1 MLLQPINS
9 SEDYCRGLK
18 LNAYV
23 TDPRHYQICENSPKC
38 WVHSRIK
45 SVDVMDSWINRF
57 CWEMRM
63 STLVNYVQD
72 DLMFV
77 ILLSYH
83 NLHKWVLYTGDPW
96 NKKMLA
102 QQSESLWMLPSLRF
116 LICFCWLL
124 IFVNYFPLII
134 CTFLIVFYTD
144 IWFVEVALFS
154 KSAFNRFLLQQ
165 RIVWLHNFFSL
176 WCTEEYEHSH
186 KAWHKRIRW
195 CALLCALGNEILM
208 DFIFNFLIFPLGNVI
223 RILRGNYS
231 HKEFS
236 FHNGLFRWCDLSLG
250 SYKKLFDS
258 FFVI

>member
-1 MLLQPINS
+1 VHLVNCLRRLRENVKNLHAKYLGNETCRLMLLQPINS

-124 IFVNYFPLII
+124 VFVNYFSLII
-134 CTFLIVFYTD
+134 STFLNCFFILILD
-144 IWFVEVALFS
+144 
-154 KSAFNRFLLQQ
+154 LL
-165 RIVWLHNFFSL
+165 
-176 WCTEEYEHSH
+176 
-186 KAWHKRIRW
+186 K
-195 CALLCALGNEILM
+195 
-208 DFIFNFLIFPLGNVI
+208 
-223 RILRGNYS
+223 
-231 HKEFS
+231 
-236 FHNGLFRWCDLSLG
+236 
-250 SYKKLFDS
+250 
-258 FFVI
+258 